1 MNFRNVILLA
11 PVAGLLLTSSLA
23 RADFGYT
30 MTRKGGPGGG
40 SGDTKYYYKG
50 QKMKT
55 DSGTTATILDFDAQ
69 TITTINNTQ
78 KTYTVR
84 KFSDLGEGIA
94 AADNVQ
100 ADVKET
106 GQHKTING
114 FNASQ
119 MVMTVQMDM
128 QGMKAQMDM
137 EIWVSPDVPGGQE
150 LHAFHQRNASKYP
163 YTAMAQGANP
173 GMRAAM
179 ANLQKK
185 MAGLNGVPVL
195 EVVHM
200 KMGGEAAAQPGQAAQ
215 AAQGAAQ
222 SDPRMAAARAQL
234 EQMAKQPGPAG
245 EQAKLALARMGGASS
260 GGGGGGMDITME
272 AGSFSTGSIPDSV
285 FAIPAG
291 YQKSEK

>member
-1 MNFRNVILLA
+1 MNLKNLILLTIIA
-11 PVAGLLLTSSLA
+11 SAA
-23 RADFGYT
+23 RADFGYV

-50 QKMKT
+50 QKMNT

-69 TITTINNTQ
+69 TITTINTTQ

-84 KFSDLGEGIA
+84 KFSELGEGMA

-137 EIWVSPDVPGGQE
+137 EIWVSPDVPGAQE
-150 LHAFHQRNASKYP
+150 LHAFHQRNAAKFP
-163 YTAMAQGANP
+163 YAAMSQGGNP
-173 GMRAAM
+173 GMSAAM

-195 EVVHM
+195 EVMHM
-200 KMGGEAAAQPGQAAQ
+200 KMGGDAGGQAAQ
-215 AAQGAAQ
+215 AAQ
-222 SDPRMAAARAQL
+222 SDPRMAQARARL
-234 EQMAKQPGPAG
+234 EQLAQQPGPAG
-245 EQAKLALARMGGASS
+245 EQAKQALAQMGGAPS
-260 GGGGGGMDITME
+260 GGGMDITME
-272 AGSFSTGSIPDSV
+272 AGSFSSSPIPDSI

-291 YQKSEK
+291 YQQSEK

>member
-1 MNFRNVILLA
+1 MNLKNLIF
-11 PVAGLLLTSSLA
+11 LTMIASVA

-40 SGDTKYYYKG
+40 SGDTKYFYKG

-69 TITTINNTQ
+69 TLTTINNTQ

-84 KFSDLGEGIA
+84 KFSDLGEGMA
-94 AADNVQ
+94 ATENIQ

-114 FNASQ
+114 FNATQ
-119 MVMTVQMDM
+119 MMMTVQMDM
-128 QGMKAQMDM
+128 QGTKAQMDM

-150 LHAFHQRNASKYP
+150 LHAFHQRNASKFP
-163 YTAMAQGANP
+163 YAAMSQGGNP

-185 MAGLNGVPVL
+185 MAGLNGVPVM
-195 EVVHM
+195 EVIHM
-200 KMGGEAAAQPGQAAQ
+200 KMGGDAGAQ
-215 AAQGAAQ
+215 AQAAQ
-222 SDPRMAAARAQL
+222 SDPRMAQARARL
-234 EQMAKQPGPAG
+234 EELAKQPGPAG
-245 EQAKLALARMGGASS
+245 DGARQALARMGGAPS
-260 GGGGGGMDITME
+260 GGGAGGMDITME
-272 AGSFSTGSIPDSV
+272 TGSFSSSSIPDSV
-285 FAIPAG
+285 FAIPPG

>member
-1 MNFRNVILLA
+1 MNLRNLILLTV
-11 PVAGLLLTSSLA
+11 VASAVA

-30 MTRKGGPGGG
+30 MTRKGGPGGAA
-40 SGDTKYYYKG
+40 SGDTKYFYKG

-69 TITTINNTQ
+69 TLTTINNTQ

-84 KFSDLGEGIA
+84 KFSDLGQTMA
-94 AADNVQ
+94 ASGADLQ

-114 FNASQ
+114 FNATE
-119 MVMTVQMDM
+119 MVMTAQMDQ
-128 QGMKAQMDM
+128 QGMKAQMEM
-137 EIWVSPDVPGGQE
+137 EIWISPDVPGAGE
-150 LHAFHQRNASKYP
+150 LHAFHQRNAAKFP
-163 YTAMAQGANP
+163 YAAMSQGGNP

-195 EVVHM
+195 EVIHM
-200 KMGGEAAAQPGQAAQ
+200 KMGGDAGAQASQAAQ
-215 AAQGAAQ
+215 SAQ
-222 SDPRMAAARAQL
+222 SDPRMAAARARL
-234 EQMAKQPGPAG
+234 EEMAKQSGPAG
-245 EQAKLALARMGGASS
+245 DGARQALARMGGAPS
-260 GGGGGGMDITME
+260 GGGGGMDITME
-272 AGSFSTGSIPDSV
+272 SGNFSTGSIPDSV

-291 YQKSEK
+291 YQKVEK

>member
-1 MNFRNVILLA
+1 MNLKNLILLTLIA
-11 PVAGLLLTSSLA
+11 SMA
-23 RADFGYT
+23 RADFGYV
-30 MTRKGGPGGG
+30 MTRKGGPG
-40 SGDTKYYYKG
+40 DTKYFYKG

-55 DSGTTATILDFDAQ
+55 DSGTTATVVDFDAQ
-69 TITTINNTQ
+69 TLTTINNTQ

-84 KFSDLGEGIA
+84 KFSELGEDMAG
-94 AADNVQ
+94 ADNVQ

-114 FNASQ
+114 FNATQ
-119 MVMTVQMDM
+119 MMMTVQMDV

-150 LHAFHQRNASKYP
+150 LHAFHQRNASKFP
-163 YTAMAQGANP
+163 YAAMSEGGNP

-185 MAGLNGVPVL
+185 LAGLNGVPVL
-195 EVVHM
+195 EVIHI
-200 KMGGEAAAQPGQAAQ
+200 KTGGAGAAQAGQAAQ
-215 AAQGAAQ
+215 AAQ
-222 SDPRMAAARAQL
+222 SDPRMAQARARL
-234 EQMAKQPGPAG
+234 EEMAKQPGPAG
-245 EQAKLALARMGGASS
+245 EQAKLALARMGGAPS
-260 GGGGGGMDITME
+260 GGGGMEITME
-272 AGSFSTGSIPDSV
+272 AGSFSTSPIADSV

>member
-1 MNFRNVILLA
+1 MNSRNLILLA
-11 PVAGLLLTSSLA
+11 PVAGLLLASSLA

-30 MTRKGGPGGG
+30 MMRKGGPGGG

-55 DSGTTATILDFDAQ
+55 DSGTTATIVDFDAQ
-69 TITTINNTQ
+69 TLTTINNTQ
-78 KTYTVR
+78 KTYTLR
-84 KFSDLGEGIA
+84 KFSELGEDVAG
-94 AADNVQ
+94 ADNVQ
-100 ADVKET
+100 ADIKET

-114 FNASQ
+114 FNATQ
-119 MVMTVQMDM
+119 MMMTVQMDM
-128 QGMKAQMDM
+128 QGMKAQMEM

-150 LHAFHQRNASKYP
+150 LHAFHQRNASKFP
-163 YTAMAQGANP
+163 FAAMSQGGNS

-195 EVVHM
+195 EVIHI
-200 KMGGEAAAQPGQAAQ
+200 KMGGDAGAQAGQAAQ
-215 AAQGAAQ
+215 AAQ
-222 SDPRMAAARAQL
+222 SDPRMAQARARL
-234 EQMAKQPGPAG
+234 EEMAKQPGPAG
-245 EQAKLALARMGGASS
+245 EQAKLALARMGGAPS
-260 GGGGGGMDITME
+260 GGGGGMEITME
-272 AGSFSTGSIPDSV
+272 AGSFSSGPIADSV

>member
-1 MNFRNVILLA
+1 MNSRNVILLA

-23 RADFGYT
+23 LADFGYT
-30 MTRKGGPGGG
+30 MTRKGGPGPAGE
-40 SGDTKYYYKG
+40 TKYSYKG

-195 EVVHM
+195 EVIHM
-200 KMGGEAAAQPGQAAQ
+200 KMGGDAAAQAGQAAQ
-215 AAQGAAQ
+215 AAQ

-245 EQAKLALARMGGASS
+245 EQAKQALARMGAAS

-272 AGSFSTGSIPDSV
+272 AGSFSSSSIPDSV

>member
-1 MNFRNVILLA
+1 MNLKNLILLTMIA
-11 PVAGLLLTSSLA
+11 NMA

-69 TITTINNTQ
+69 TLTTINNTQ

-84 KFSDLGEGIA
+84 KFSDLGEGMA
-94 AADNVQ
+94 GADNVQ

-114 FNASQ
+114 FNATQ
-119 MVMTVQMDM
+119 MMMTVQMDM

-150 LHAFHQRNASKYP
+150 LHAFHQRNAGKFP
-163 YTAMAQGANP
+163 YAAMSQGGNP

-195 EVVHM
+195 EVMHM
-200 KMGGEAAAQPGQAAQ
+200 KMGGDAGAQAAQAGQAAQ
-215 AAQGAAQ
+215 AAQ
-222 SDPRMAAARAQL
+222 SDPRMAQARARL
-234 EQMAKQPGPAG
+234 EEMAKQPGPAG
-245 EQAKLALARMGGASS
+245 EQAKLALARMGGAPS
-260 GGGGGGMDITME
+260 GGGAGGMDISME
-272 AGSFSTGSIPDSV
+272 AGSFSSSPIPDSV

-291 YQKSEK
+291 FQKSEK